1 MNDARFNLESYLG
14 RRLNSF
20 GIGLS
25 DKTQG
30 TTLLR
35 SLTASILPPVDQSL
49 WVRRP
54 SISDNGEPVVV
65 SFKAT
70 RKAEQAVRILVEC
83 GSLRMTVAQQ
93 VAYSLTLLDDILGEL
108 GWRDVTDVLNSI
120 TTEIFPLN
128 PSDTSL
134 WRGGIWLGAEYT
146 FSPSKVELR
155 IYFNL
160 RHGNAAERWSRLTT
174 IISSFASQSINP
186 FLDEWRKRCSLLAV
200 PVGLGVVV
208 SNNKV
213 SGIRAYLG
221 VDIPNIETVST
232 LAGPISNDTRGVIA
246 HMFNS
251 YNVQFGQISRQG
263 VTMGYDFL
271 PQCSD
276 VSRVKVDLCCNLIDA
291 GYSLQMFNWIKTLLS
306 EMSFQEEGLTE
317 FLYDINTFWRTSTVQ
332 FLSLGFAPELQ
343 HATIYVQTGP

>member
-1 MNDARFNLESYLG
+1 MNGARFDLERYLG
-14 RRLNSF
+14 HRLHSF
-20 GIGLS
+20 GVDLS
-25 DKTQG
+25 DKTPG

-35 SLTASILPPVDQSL
+35 GLTASISPQLDQSL

-65 SFKAT
+65 SCKVT
-70 RKAEQAVRILVEC
+70 KKTEPAVRILVEC

-93 VAYSLTLLDDILGEL
+93 VAYSLTILDDLLHEL
-108 GWRDVTDVLNSI
+108 GWLDVADILNSI
-120 TTEIFPLN
+120 TIEIFPLD

-146 FSPSKVELR
+146 LSPSKVELR

-160 RHGNAAERWSRLTT
+160 RHGNATERWDKLST
-174 IISSFASQSINP
+174 IISSFASYTINP
-186 FLDEWRKRCSLLAV
+186 FLDEWRKKCSLLAI

-221 VDIPNIETVST
+221 VDIPNTETVST
-232 LAGPISNDTRGVIA
+232 LASPISNDTKHIIA
-246 HMFNS
+246 HMLSSFTM
-251 YNVQFGQISRQG
+251 QFGQISRQG

-271 PQCSD
+271 PQRSE
-276 VSRVKVDLCCNLIDA
+276 VSRVKIDLCCNLIDVR
-291 GYSLQMFNWIKTLLS
+291 YSQRMFHWIKTLLS
-306 EMSFQEEGLTE
+306 EISLKEEFLTE
-317 FLYDINTFWRTSTVQ
+317 FLCDVNAFWRTSSVQ